1 MVGVGASTV
10 PRVQVLART
19 GPAQA
24 RLARAV
30 EAAGLPVVR
39 DPARRTGAVDVVVLP
54 GDDLGALAV
63 VDTGIGVVV
72 IGGDPARVAATLSSA
87 SRAWGVVAETVAPEA
102 LSAAIHAVAA
112 GLRVVPSTMTAPVRL
127 GPDRAAPDELD
138 ALVEEPLTPREHEVL
153 DLAAQGLSNH
163 AIGARLG
170 ISDHTVKFHLASV
183 YGKLGVRSR
192 TAAVRR
198 GLARGLITI

>member
-30 EAAGLPVVR
+30 EAAGLLVVR

-54 GDDLGALAV
+54 GDDLGTLAV
-63 VDTGIGVVV
+63 VEAGVGVVV
-72 IGGDPARVAATLSSA
+72 IGGDPASVAATLSSA
-87 SRAWGVVAETVAPEA
+87 LRAWGVVAETVAPEA

-112 GLRVVPSTMTAPVRL
+112 GLRVVPSTTTAPIRL
-127 GPDRAAPDELD
+127 GPDRAAPDEFD
-138 ALVEEPLTPREHEVL
+138 ALVEEPLTPREFEVL